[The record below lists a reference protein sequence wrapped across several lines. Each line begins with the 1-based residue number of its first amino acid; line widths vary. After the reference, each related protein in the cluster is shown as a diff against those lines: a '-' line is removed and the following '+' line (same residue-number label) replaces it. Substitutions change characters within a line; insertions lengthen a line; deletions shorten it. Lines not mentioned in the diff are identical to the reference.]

1 MPHTKIAYRETSN
14 ETGAGQPLVLL
25 HGYAGSVLHWDH
37 VVAVLGNQFHVVVP
51 NLTHVFMGKIALSFS
66 EQIDVLALF
75 LKAKFPNQKI
85 HLAGISYGGALTWGI
100 ALRYPELIDRTVFI
114 NPMPPKPVSYFAIP
128 VLKAIFKLPLNMKAI
143 YLLLR
148 TPVGAMFLR
157 NAAKVFRIERAEF
170 WQNNQGLHGRKLL
183 VICQIIHRFSF
194 ILKNENWNL
203 WMDRLQAWVHP
214 SLLIYDFE
222 DALFTPKTYHHFQEM
237 IGCDEVE
244 EVHLAGHIAIQT
256 RGPEIAEMMIKFLDV
271 KASST
276 AA

>member
-1 MPHTKIAYRETSN
+1 MPETKIAFRES
-14 ETGAGQPLVLL
+14 GSGHPLLLL

-37 VVAVLGNQFHVVVP
+37 VVAGIGNHYQVIVP
-51 NLTHVFMGKIALSFS
+51 NLTHVFMGRNALTFS
-66 EQIDVLALF
+66 EQIEIL
-75 LKAKFPNQKI
+75 AKFIKLNFPNKKI
-85 HLAGISYGGALTWGI
+85 HLAGISYGGALVWGI
-100 ALRYPELIDRTVFI
+100 ALKYPELVDKTIFI

-128 VLKAIFKLPLNMKAI
+128 TLKAIFKLPLNMKAI
-143 YLLLR
+143 YMLLR
-148 TPVGAMFLR
+148 TPVGAMFLKS
-157 NAAKVFRIERAEF
+157 AAKVFRIERAEF
-170 WQNNQGLHGRKLL
+170 WQNNHELKGRKLL
-183 VICQIIHRFSF
+183 VICQIIHRFSY

-222 DALFTPKTYHHFQEM
+222 DALFTPKTYHHFQDL

-256 RGPEIAEMMIKFLDV
+256 RGPEIAEMMLQFLDV
-271 KASST
+271 KARTT